1 MGRAARLVADFFRL
15 AFWPLAASVL
25 VVLLLQPIYYISLA
39 TVGSIVPQQQIAAH
53 LGAAFDSG
61 VLSDDGNPRSL
72 IFKGGEQLTE
82 CISLGIGLNKAET
95 AWQTAATGSYPM
107 SGSTHACHGLHQAVS
122 GTETSWQPYFRY
134 WHGYRVILV
143 PLVTLFPLWFVK
155 IINALMVAAACAALC
170 IALSKRGGAAV
181 ATIFLATFLCLSD
194 VLFIWR
200 TSTHSISLA
209 YILAGTSLFATA
221 LRKDWQAHNLIVMAA
236 VMGSAFN
243 FIDFLVNPP
252 MMPMLIAVFVLLANR
267 RDAGM
272 LALATVIAWFAGYA
286 ETWVAKW
293 LLAYLAM
300 PSSAGV
306 VSDILST
313 IEVRTV
319 GALNGVYLVPLAATV
334 RAFLRALNRV
344 GVIVPLIILLA
355 VAHYAVTVSRIDWRR
370 ALWLCSPALVSLL
383 WFEALSSHTQFH
395 LTVSSRSAAM
405 AFAIFLSAMVMS
417 MPRRPSLPELWVHLQ
432 TLRAKL
438 PLFRQKR
445 AGP

>member
-39 TVGSIVPQQQIAAH
+39 TVGSIVPQQRIADH
-53 LGAAFDSG
+53 LTAAFDAG

-243 FIDFLVNPP
+243 FIDFLVNSP

>member
-39 TVGSIVPQQQIAAH
+39 TVGSIVPQQRIADH
-53 LGAAFDSG
+53 LTAAFDAG

-95 AWQTAATGSYPM
+95 AWQTAVTGSYPM